1 MPGAN
6 VATEDE
12 SVDRPAGSATR
23 HYEDL
28 ASEIG
33 VGVGGV
39 DNQGVRVYGED
50 DAIGAE
56 ERAIELGGRGSDGAG
71 HGRRFVW
78 RRAVRVREWM
88 VTLCYGKG
96 V

>member
-1 MPGAN
+1 MPGAD
-6 VATEDE
+6 VTTEDE
-12 SVDRPAGSATR
+12 SVNGLAGSATR

-39 DNQGVRVYGED
+39 DSQGVRVYSED

-78 RRAVRVREWM
+78 RHAVRVREWM
-88 VTLCYGKG
+88 VTLCCGKG